1 MNIGEEKPTQQI
13 QRKRA
18 TTHLSDSG
26 PVLNTR
32 EFFEQNFPDVLDK
45 GRVSAAKMATMLQGR
60 QVRRTYFFPENEVGE
75 QAKRPPIVFEVARV
89 TSEEAGIVRLY
100 DVKGD
105 IREFP
110 TLVFN
115 FVYRPDNQAVI
126 CIGMDYTVLLEV
138 VG

>member
-1 MNIGEEKPTQQI
+1 MNTREDKPTQQI

-26 PVLNTR
+26 PVMNTR

-45 GRVSAAKMATMLQGR
+45 GKVSAARMGAMLQGH
-60 QVRRTYFFPENEVGE
+60 QVRRTYFFPDNESGE
-75 QAKRPPIVFEVARV
+75 QAKRPPIVFEVVRV

-110 TLVFN
+110 SLVFN
-115 FVYRPDNQAVI
+115 FVYRSDNLAVI
-126 CIGMDYTVLLEV
+126 CIGMEYTVLLEV